1 METTVT
7 NAATQPTSPNPNARG
22 LAAAPSLLVLPDQP
36 ERWTA
41 SGKNPLTW
49 DQARERVAA
58 ADATDGARSDLAIGD
73 LSSWVIGPRPDGV
86 ACITPIPVAGRPNPG
101 LIPLRKSAFRHLAA
115 TVGAPADYLLKLPA
129 KLATACMATGLQRLD
144 PENTSKLLR
153 LAGGEARA
161 LASEKYAPLD
171 NGLVLD
177 TTEDVLRK
185 LGMLRD
191 VRVTDLAVGPTLAL
205 RIVLPGEQIAVKRG
219 DVIQHGLDI
228 GNGETLTR
236 SVSVCPSTYRLIC
249 TNGMRAWSTGA
260 VKRWSH
266 VGNPE
271 RLRQAFT
278 DAVPVA
284 LAEARGL
291 RDAMRTAVDRLV
303 DDALGEIEG
312 LSAFGFGVNET
323 RAIARDLFAD
333 RGLALPQIT
342 DTWADAI
349 RGAAPVSV
357 FDVANAITHV
367 AQTRG
372 VDDRLAYE
380 EAGGAYLLRRT
391 R

>member
-1 METTVT
+1 VT
-7 NAATQPTSPNPNARG
+7 HHHPTPQPTNPNPNARG
-22 LAAAPSLLVLPDQP
+22 LAAAPSLTVLSDQP
-36 ERWTA
+36 ARWA
-41 SGKNPLTW
+41 PHGKDPLTW

-58 ADATDGARSDLAIGD
+58 ADAADGARSDLAIGD
-73 LSSWVIGPRPDGV
+73 LSAWVVGPRADGV
-86 ACITPIPVAGRPNPG
+86 ACLTPIPMPGRPNPG
-101 LIPLRKSAFRHLAA
+101 LIPMRKSAFRHLVASLPGKP
-115 TVGAPADYLLKLPA
+115 TADYLLQLPA
-129 KLATACMATGLQRLD
+129 KLATANISVGLQRLD
-144 PENTSKLLR
+144 PDNTSKLLR

-171 NGLVLD
+171 NDLVLD
-177 TTEDVLRK
+177 TTERVLRAM
-185 LGMLRD
+185 GMLRD

-205 RIVLPGEQIAVKRG
+205 RVVLPGEAVAVRKG

-236 SVSVCPSTYRLIC
+236 SVSVCPVTYRLVC
-249 TNGMRAWSTGA
+249 LNGMRRWETGA
-260 VKRWSH
+260 AKRWSH
-266 VGNPE
+266 VGDPE

-284 LAEARGL
+284 LAEAKGL
-291 RDAMRTAVDRLV
+291 RDSMRTAVDRLV

-333 RGLALPQIT
+333 RGLALPAAT
-342 DTWADAI
+342 DAWADAI
-349 RGAAPVSV
+349 ATAGPVSV
-357 FDVANAITHV
+357 FDVANAITHT
-367 AQTRG
+367 AQTRN